1 MGQRTVEPDM
11 NGSIQS
17 DNGPGR
23 LADKVAE
30 LLKRF
35 RHFDGVAQVAPGLA
49 SHLARIKIS
58 ARLLPGAGLPAE
70 TARAGF
76 VRLSGVLAELV
87 ARYESVPESLPRN
100 LAPPV
105 ARLADY
111 LEEVLG
117 RLDDGVPLAT
127 VALDGGWGTVQA
139 SFENAGTPLE
149 VFEDVE
155 DLFRK
160 WDRRWALDDL
170 TPIRAKDLGRRWRRL
185 KEQGDHLFLAGEFT
199 GAEPGRADA
208 GPPGAPSLVLL
219 VDSSFLRERI
229 RDKLQEAGFRV
240 ELPEDPGRTLAHLER
255 EPAVQAVLCDN
266 LEPTRHLV
274 RLAAEVA
281 DHSMGRVPPFILV
294 AGGALVHE
302 EGDRR
307 ARALGAQA
315 VWADPFRAADLRRIL
330 QRLSQP

>member
-1 MGQRTVEPDM
+1 M
-11 NGSIQS
+11 NGTNQN

-23 LADKVAE
+23 LADTVAE
-30 LLKRF
+30 LRKRF
-35 RHFDGVAQVAPGLA
+35 RHFDGEAQGAPGLA

-58 ARLLPGAGLPAE
+58 ARLLPSAGLPAE
-70 TARAGF
+70 TAREGF
-76 VRLSGVLAELV
+76 VRLSGVLAERV

-100 LAPPV
+100 LGPPV

-111 LEEVLG
+111 LEEVLD
-117 RLDDGVPLAT
+117 RLDDGTPLAT
-127 VALDGGWGTVQA
+127 VALDTGWGTVQA

-149 VFEDVE
+149 VFEDAE

-185 KEQGDHLFLAGEFT
+185 NEPGDRLFLAGEYNQ
-199 GAEPGRADA
+199 AAPDLADA
-208 GPPGAPSLVLL
+208 GPPGAPILVLL
-219 VDSSFLRERI
+219 VDSSFLRERL
-229 RDKLQEAGFRV
+229 RDRLQEAGFRV
-240 ELPEDPGRTLAHLER
+240 EVPEDPGRARELLER
-255 EPAVQAVLCDN
+255 EPTVQAVLGDN

-281 DHSMGRVPPFILV
+281 EHAMGRVPPFILV
-294 AGGALVHE
+294 AGGALVHG

-307 ARALGAQA
+307 ARALGAEA
-315 VWADPFRAADLRRIL
+315 AWADPFRAADLRRIL